1 MKIKGGAKELRAL
14 FSGRRQWNRWVRQWR
29 AAELVSVWPPAST
42 VVPHPTVVIFPRIN
56 QISSVTKGGKKKVVE
71 EQC

>member
-14 FSGRRQWNRWVRQWR
+14 FTGRRQWNRWARQWR

-56 QISSVTKGGKKKVVE
+56 QSDFIRYKGRKKE
-71 EQC
+71 GG